1 MEAVIYLDTHVVAWL
16 YAGRVDLLP
25 RFARALIDGNE
36 LLVSPIVALEL
47 QYLHEI
53 KRITEPADRILDALR
68 NDIALSFCDLPFAD
82 VAQAACRERWTRDP
96 FDRILVAHAR
106 IRAVPLVTKDRVIRR
121 RFAEA
126 VWDRPRA

>member
-1 MEAVIYLDTHVVAWL
+1 MIYLDTHVVAWL

-47 QYLHEI
+47 QNEM
-53 KRITEPADRILDALR
+53 
-68 NDIALSFCDLPFAD
+68 ALSFCDLSFAD
-82 VAQAACRERWTRDP
+82 VAQAACEETWTGDP
-96 FDRILVAHAR
+96 FDRIVVAHAR
-106 IRAVPLVTKDRVIRR
+106 IRSVPLVTKDRVIRR

-126 VWDRPRA
+126 VWDRPRG